1 MYYSRT
7 RQYHCPN
14 CEERDELMS
23 GRFLNNLKQK
33 TIAGTGGPTSTEL
46 QNAGQTIFIEKPNL
60 KQLEELAL
68 IQGAHQL
75 QTQNNGLLWPGKSS
89 IIETSIPDGQTE
101 TAILIPSG
109 FQVYRV
115 VALQLKNA
123 TGGAAACA
131 VSLNDGTTSIV
142 QVQLGSSSG
151 GSTATVLSPF
161 TVATSTNGV
170 GPLHIDQ
177 SLYITVTSDTALTA
191 QMAVQ
196 LISMK

>member
-1 MYYSRT
+1 
-7 RQYHCPN
+7 
-14 CEERDELMS
+14 MS

-75 QTQNNGLLWPGKSS
+75 QPQNNGLLWPGKSS

-142 QVQLGSSSG
+142 QVQLGSISG

>member
-1 MYYSRT
+1 MYYCRT
-7 RQYHCPN
+7 CFNDRPN

-142 QVQLGSSSG
+142 QVQLGSISG